1 MYLLFNDT
9 YFTKGQSYLLIFQI
23 VIITFLLPLSFFYLL
38 RTFGKV
44 DNIMLSDI
52 NHRKIPLLMQ
62 MALTVVLL
70 TESITMDRF
79 PELFFFFLGGLIST
93 FIAFVLLFV
102 KLKSS
107 IHMIGSSA
115 VTFFIIGLSI
125 HNQINIMYLIAFSF
139 FITGV
144 IASSRIEMKAH
155 TIKELTFGYLVGLLP
170 QLSVWYF
177 WL

>member
-1 MYLLFNDT
+1 
-9 YFTKGQSYLLIFQI
+9 
-23 VIITFLLPLSFFYLL
+23 
-38 RTFGKV
+38 
-44 DNIMLSDI
+44 
-52 NHRKIPLLMQ
+52 
-62 MALTVVLL
+62 
-70 TESITMDRF
+70 
-79 PELFFFFLGGLIST
+79 
-93 FIAFVLLFV
+93 
-102 KLKSS
+102 
-107 IHMIGSSA
+107 MIGSSA

>member
-52 NHRKIPLLMQ
+52 NQRKIPLLMQ